1 MNNAIYRYID
11 FDGVIY
17 NTNEIIDALIL
28 QAGLAAE
35 QQDLITKLIR
45 QIDFYNM
52 IKNAKEKIHN
62 QNFNSRQFHKRS
74 RRQIKNNK
82 RSIKPNKSNRCS

>member
-45 QIDFYNM
+45 
-52 IKNAKEKIHN
+52 
-62 QNFNSRQFHKRS
+62 
-74 RRQIKNNK
+74 
-82 RSIKPNKSNRCS
+82 